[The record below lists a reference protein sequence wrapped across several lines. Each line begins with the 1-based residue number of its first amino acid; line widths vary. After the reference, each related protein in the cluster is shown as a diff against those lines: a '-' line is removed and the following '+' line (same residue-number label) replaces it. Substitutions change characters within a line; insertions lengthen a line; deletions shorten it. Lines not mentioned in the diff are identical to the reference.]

1 MSMKQTL
8 QRLDQTLGVVFQK
21 DQYLSSELTE
31 QQVGGLTKQQVE
43 DIRNLMKKYE
53 TQLKLIQD
61 EMEKFLKEFN
71 LYSENV
77 ESKDEKTKILVQK
90 GDVQNMR
97 QCVAILYHNF
107 KTVIK
112 PLMEVRN
119 VRVAGS
125 PLTTIQIYR
134 VEQAYGYNIEWQF
147 DILQKQT
154 KSLKSYVTPGNRA
167 EDLPLGDTSSFAG
180 MLTVLNKIMRS
191 LKEKL
196 LEVCAENSDLPDF
209 SD

>member
-1 MSMKQTL
+1 MKQTL

-71 LYSENV
+71 LYY
-77 ESKDEKTKILVQK
+77 EKTKILVQK

-180 MLTVLNKIMRS
+180 MLTILNNIMLS

-196 LEVCAENSDLPDF
+196 LEVCAEDSDLSDF